1 MVRPVDRPQGTAAL
15 ASGALDPARRAEQR
29 SDQAPPGGD
38 GNNDLRCG
46 VAFQNG
52 SLAERVFQAL
62 LSGSSIDVQSETTSN
77 RRIAA
82 RDLRDAIL
90 QASFV
95 DSAPRRG
102 PLLAG
107 LIVSGE
113 EFDLSSE
120 RIPFGLRFEDCTF
133 DCDVVLNAA
142 ELEFLVI
149 RRCTVNGELKA
160 NDLQAKS
167 MTLAGSILHR
177 FTAHGLE
184 VRGNVFL
191 DHGFDSPIIELIGAK
206 VGGTLFLFP
215 QAKSN
220 ITIRWA
226 TIQDLRDEP
235 IRWGPGSDAA
245 NAQYGVGNTGD
256 SPAWQFEDRLE
267 WLRNLE
273 YSASAWQQV
282 EKIYREHGERDN
294 ADMVAIAR
302 RVFERGRRTQEATS
316 LRRAISSRLSGLAD
330 LLSQWFA
337 GYGYRPSRAVRAL
350 LVVVALAVAPN
361 LINFGRSTM
370 TASTADG
377 PTFSAAGPMDWEFR
391 SGSSAIADR
400 CGGGTIPCFN
410 AFFYAIDLVVPL
422 VNLGQVDT
430 WHPDAHRGTVW
441 RPFGI
446 ELAAV
451 STGVLLT
458 WWFNSLALLGWLLS
472 SIGIV
477 TITRLGSRSE

>member
-1 MVRPVDRPQGTAAL
+1 MPNSEATKPL
-15 ASGALDPARRAEQR
+15 S
-29 SDQAPPGGD
+29 GGD
-38 GNNDLRCG
+38 DTKDLRCG

-52 SLAERVFQAL
+52 SLAEQAHQAF
-62 LSGSSIDVQSETTSN
+62 LSGSSMDVRSATTPN
-77 RRIAA
+77 RTIAA

-90 QASFV
+90 EASLV

-102 PLLAG
+102 PLLSG

-120 RIPFGLRFEDCTF
+120 RIPFGLRFEDCDF
-133 DCDVVLNAA
+133 DCDILLNAA

-149 RRCTVNGELKA
+149 RRCWVNGELKA

-167 MTLAGSILHR
+167 MTLEGSVFERLS
-177 FTAHGLE
+177 AHGLE

-191 DHGFDSPIIELIGAK
+191 DHGFDCPIIELIGAK
-206 VGGTLFLFP
+206 VGGTLFLLP
-215 QAKSN
+215 QTQAN

-235 IRWGPGSDAA
+235 IRWGLGSDAA

-256 SPAWQFEDRLE
+256 SPAWQSDDRIE
-267 WLRNLE
+267 WLRNIE

-282 EKIYREHGERDN
+282 ERIYRDHGERDN

-302 RVFERGRRTQEATS
+302 RVFERRRRTQEATS
-316 LRRAISSRLSGLAD
+316 LWRVISSRLSGLAD

-350 LVVVALAVAPN
+350 MVVVALAVAPN
-361 LINFGRSTM
+361 LSNFGRSTM

-377 PTFSAAGPMDWEFR
+377 PTFAGSGPMDWEFR
-391 SGSSAIADR
+391 SGSSTIADR
-400 CGGGTIPCFN
+400 CGGGSIPCFN
-410 AFFYAIDLVVPL
+410 AFFYAVDLVVPL
-422 VNLGQVDT
+422 VNLGQVDS

-458 WWFNSLALLGWLLS
+458 WWFNLLALLGWLLS
-472 SIGIV
+472 SVGIV